1 MNTAQIERILRR
13 DPYCKKIFKGV
24 YARDQIKRVSYPSAY
39 IINSDP
45 STRPGRHWIA
55 VFFDRRGNGQYFDSY
70 GLPPKVLGFT
80 EFMNR
85 NSKKWIWNRKTLQ
98 GLYSAV
104 CGQYCIYFVL
114 LRCRGVS
121 LRSVTSHFSSNFSE
135 NDRRIAR
142 FIRNLYNHRIV

>member
-1 MNTAQIERILRR
+1 MNTAQIEWILRR

-39 IINSDP
+39 IINNDP
-45 STRPGRHWIA
+45 STRPGRYWIA
-55 VFFDRRGNGQYFDSY
+55 VFIDRREIGQYFDSY

-114 LRCRGVS
+114 FRCRGVS
-121 LRSVTSHFSSNFSE
+121 LRSIPSHFLSNLSE
-135 NDRRIAR
+135 NDRPYCS
-142 FIRNLYNHRIV
+142 FYS

>member
-24 YARDQIKRVSYPSAY
+24 YARDQIKRVSYPSAC

-70 GLPPKVLGFT
+70 GLPPEVLGFT

-85 NSKKWIWNRKTLQ
+85 NSKQWIWNRKTLQ
-98 GLYSAV
+98 ELYSAV

-114 LRCRGVS
+114 FRCRGVS
-121 LRSVTSHFSSNFSE
+121 LRSVTSHFSSNLSE
-135 NDRRIAR
+135 NDHRIAR
-142 FIRNLYNHRIV
+142 FIRNLYNHHIV

>member
-85 NSKKWIWNRKTLQ
+85 KSGFGTEKLCKDSILQ
-98 GLYSAV
+98 
-104 CGQYCIYFVL
+104 FVVNIVYIL
-114 LRCRGVS
+114 CYLDV
-121 LRSVTSHFSSNFSE
+121 VVY
-135 NDRRIAR
+135 R
-142 FIRNLYNHRIV
+142 FAL